1 MQKAMLKV
9 TTELR
14 WLRRLSAVAVL
25 VKLKPELKVGRG
37 PARKAATPRKS
48 PARRK
53 TK

>member
-25 VKLKPELKVGRG
+25 VKLKLELKV
-37 PARKAATPRKS
+37 AIE
-48 PARRK
+48 
-53 TK
+53 